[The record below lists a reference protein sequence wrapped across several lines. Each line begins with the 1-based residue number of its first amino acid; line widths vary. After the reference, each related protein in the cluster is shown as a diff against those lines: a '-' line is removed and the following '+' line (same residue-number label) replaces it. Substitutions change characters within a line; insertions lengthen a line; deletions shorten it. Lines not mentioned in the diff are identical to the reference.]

1 MILTSDTYLL
11 NPGRF
16 YEDTHRSEILA
27 PLACFAFPLR
37 QLTNMLDAETHLLV
51 TPEAAEA
58 FQYQTSMLFDP
69 LEDPLTK
76 TALPIAALSVM
87 HRIACRGSKWRVI
100 GLVTVLDVLATLTHG
115 TLFCA

>member
-1 MILTSDTYLL
+1 
-11 NPGRF
+11 
-16 YEDTHRSEILA
+16 
-27 PLACFAFPLR
+27 
-37 QLTNMLDAETHLLV
+37 MLDAETHLLV

-100 GLVTVLDVLATLTHG
+100 GLVTVLDVLATLTSG
-115 TLFCA
+115 TNLVIAGLLMSKSGLQAARTWTDSV